1 MRHDHKEETL
11 PDVAERQPPN
21 GAPAGARETPSSLQ
35 QEAIEAARIID
46 ARLEGR
52 ALMLGP
58 LPPEGR
64 DLDLVVRGP
73 EREAAASALAA
84 EGFLP
89 RGPRMTP
96 RRRWVEQW
104 ARFRG
109 DSAFSVDL
117 NPAERLGLPDPELA
131 ALFDEAHPLDGMV
144 HIARPAPHH
153 VLLLAARRLARHGVL
168 DAKRRA
174 RIERA
179 LVEDPGAWKVAW
191 ERAPQWGLHP
201 ALPLLQATYETGA
214 AVPRFARA
222 RAVASLLRA
231 GGGGL
236 WGEVLARRVRSKL
249 PRRTR
254 VVSLSGLDGAGK
266 SSQTKALQRTLEA
279 LGVDVIV
286 DWMPLGHSPRYR
298 TIRLL
303 RSSANAALRLVKRV
317 RGPKGSPPGGEAAAA
332 NVKPTSPA
340 KALRQRSDAVTHCW
354 ATVVAL
360 HQALQHRKTTLR
372 HLGSGK
378 VVVFDRYTLDAAA
391 QLRYFYGSHHGF
403 RFQKWLVQ
411 RVSPKARRSYFLE
424 VRPETAFARKEHH
437 YDFEGLRKHAELY
450 AEEAPSL
457 PIVRLDGERPREE
470 LSEQI
475 GREVWEAVG

>member
-1 MRHDHKEETL
+1 MNKEETL
-11 PDVAERQPPN
+11 LDIRQRRPSN
-21 GAPAGARETPSSLQ
+21 GAPARAQETPWPPHR
-35 QEAIEAARIID
+35 EAIEAARIID
-46 ARLEGR
+46 ARLKGR

-73 EREAAASALAA
+73 ERDAAASALAA
-84 EGFLP
+84 QGFLP

-96 RRRWVEQW
+96 RRHWVEQW

-109 DSAFSVDL
+109 GAAFSVDL
-117 NPAERLGLPDPELA
+117 NPAERWGLPDSELA
-131 ALFDEAHPLDGMV
+131 ALFAEARPLDGTA
-144 HIARPAPHH
+144 HIGRPAPHH
-153 VLLLAARRLARHGVL
+153 VLLLAARRLARHGVI
-168 DAKRRA
+168 DAKRQA

-179 LVEDPGAWKVAW
+179 LVEDPDAWELAW
-191 ERAPQWGLHP
+191 ERAPRWGLRP
-201 ALPLLQATYETGA
+201 ALSLLQATYAPGA
-214 AVPRFARA
+214 AVPRLARA
-222 RAVASLLRA
+222 RALASLLRA

-236 WGEVLARRVRSKL
+236 WSEVLARRLRSKL

-266 SSQTKALQRTLEA
+266 SSQTKALQETLEA
-279 LGVDVIV
+279 LGVDVVV

-303 RSSANAALRLVKRV
+303 RTSVNAALRLGRRV
-317 RGPKGSPPGGEAAAA
+317 RGSKASLPRAEAAAA
-332 NVKPTSPA
+332 NGMPTSPA
-340 KALRQRSDAVTHCW
+340 KALRQRSNAVTHGW

-360 HQALQHRKTTLR
+360 HQALQHRKSTLR

-378 VVVFDRYTLDAAA
+378 VVIFDRYTLDAAA
-391 QLRYFYGSHHGF
+391 QLRYFYGSHHAF

-411 RVSPKARRSYFLE
+411 RVSPRARRSYFLE

-437 YDFEGLRKHAELY
+437 YDFEGLREHAELY

-457 PIVRLDGERPREE
+457 PVVRLDGERPREE
-470 LSEQI
+470 LSERI
-475 GREVWEAVG
+475 AREVWEAVG

>member
-1 MRHDHKEETL
+1 
-11 PDVAERQPPN
+11 
-21 GAPAGARETPSSLQ
+21 
-35 QEAIEAARIID
+35 
-46 ARLEGR
+46 
-52 ALMLGP
+52 
-58 LPPEGR
+58 
-64 DLDLVVRGP
+64 
-73 EREAAASALAA
+73 
-84 EGFLP
+84 
-89 RGPRMTP
+89 MTP

-117 NPAERLGLPDPELA
+117 NPAERWGRRDAELA
-131 ALFDEAHPLDGMV
+131 ALFAEARPLDGMA
-144 HIARPAPHH
+144 HIGRPAPHH
-153 VLLLAARRLARHGVL
+153 VLLLAARRLARHGVM

-179 LVEDPGAWKVAW
+179 LVEDPDAWEVAW
-191 ERAPQWGLHP
+191 ERAPQWGLRP
-201 ALPLLQATYETGA
+201 ALSVLQATYDTGA
-214 AVPRFARA
+214 AVPRLTRA
-222 RAVASLLRA
+222 RALASLLRA

-254 VVSLSGLDGAGK
+254 VVSISGLDGAGK
-266 SSQTKALQRTLEA
+266 SSQTKALQQTLEA

-303 RSSANAALRLVKRV
+303 RTSVNTALRLGKQV
-317 RGPKGSPPGGEAAAA
+317 RGSNGSLPGRDAAAA
-332 NVKPTSPA
+332 RGKPTSPA
-340 KALRQRSDAVTHCW
+340 KALRQRSKAVTHSW

-378 VVVFDRYTLDAAA
+378 IVIFDRYTLDAAA
-391 QLRYFYGSHHGF
+391 QLRYFYGSRHGF

-450 AEEAPSL
+450 AEEAPRL
-457 PIVRLDGERPREE
+457 PVVRLDGERPREE

-475 GREVWEAVG
+475 AREVWEAVG

>member
-1 MRHDHKEETL
+1 MAKEETL
-11 PDVAERQPPN
+11 LDVGQRRPPN
-21 GAPAGARETPSSLQ
+21 AAAARAQETPWPPHR
-35 QEAIEAARIID
+35 EAIEAARIID

-73 EREAAASALAA
+73 ERDAAASALAA
-84 EGFLP
+84 QGFLP

-96 RRRWVEQW
+96 RRHWVEQW
-104 ARFRG
+104 AHFRG
-109 DSAFSVDL
+109 GAAFSVDL
-117 NPAERLGLPDPELA
+117 NPAERWGLPDSELA
-131 ALFDEAHPLDGMV
+131 ALFAEARPLDGTA
-144 HIARPAPHH
+144 HIGRPAPHH
-153 VLLLAARRLARHGVL
+153 VLLLAARRLARHGVI
-168 DAKRRA
+168 DAKRQA

-179 LVEDPGAWKVAW
+179 LVEDPDAWELAW
-191 ERAPQWGLHP
+191 ERAPRWGLRP
-201 ALPLLQATYETGA
+201 ALSLLQATYETGA
-214 AVPRFARA
+214 AVPRLARA
-222 RAVASLLRA
+222 RALASLLRA
-231 GGGGL
+231 GGGAL
-236 WGEVLARRVRSKL
+236 WSEVLARRLRSKL

-266 SSQTKALQRTLEA
+266 SSQTKALQETLEA
-279 LGVDVIV
+279 LGVDVVV

-303 RSSANAALRLVKRV
+303 RTSVNAALRLGRRV
-317 RGPKGSPPGGEAAAA
+317 RGSKASLPRAEAAAA
-332 NVKPTSPA
+332 NGKPTSPA
-340 KALRQRSDAVTHCW
+340 KALRQRSNAVTHGW

-378 VVVFDRYTLDAAA
+378 VVIFDRYTLDAAA
-391 QLRYFYGSHHGF
+391 QLRYFYGSHHAF

-411 RVSPKARRSYFLE
+411 RVSPRARRSYFLE

-437 YDFEGLRKHAELY
+437 YDFEGLREHAELY

-457 PIVRLDGERPREE
+457 PVVRLDGERPREE
-470 LSEQI
+470 LSERI
-475 GREVWEAVG
+475 AREVWEAVG